1 MVFSGL
7 LLPDAAT
14 AQKMYRLNLETEL
27 TLTGVGVGANAA
39 GLAIGRRLP
48 KLTTADLA
56 GQQRE
61 YIFFLDRP
69 TTYWQSGNADRASTY
84 LLKGASIAP
93 LILLL
98 DKRVR
103 HEVLAISLMYVET
116 FALTNG
122 LTQLTKNIVKRSR
135 PYTYNPAV
143 PLQQKQ
149 ERDARRSFFS
159 GHTSVTAS
167 SCFFAARIWSDFHP
181 DSRWK
186 PAVWAVAA
194 TVPAITGFLR
204 MQAGRHFLTD
214 VAAGY
219 AVGAAIGC
227 WVPKLHKR
235 DWLLKNGLSFYGTP
249 QTLGLI
255 WHFSRQQDA
264 CLPPGAAF
272 SLTQ

>member
-1 MVFSGL
+1 MYGL
-7 LLPDAAT
+7 
-14 AQKMYRLNLETEL
+14 NWETEL
-27 TLTGVGVGANAA
+27 TLAAVGTGANAA

-48 KLTTADLA
+48 KLTIADLA
-56 GQQRE
+56 LQKRE
-61 YIFFLDRP
+61 HIFFLDRP
-69 TTYWQSGNADRASTY
+69 TTNWQSGNADRASTY
-84 LLKGASIAP
+84 LSKGATVAP

-98 DKRVR
+98 DKKVR
-103 HEVLAISLMYVET
+103 CEALSISLMYFET
-116 FALTNG
+116 FALNNG

-167 SCFFAARIWSDFHP
+167 SCFFAARVWADYHP

-186 PAVWAVAA
+186 PLVWTVAA

-235 DWLLKNGLSFYGTP
+235 EGLAKKGLSFYGTP
-249 QTLGLI
+249 LTFGLV
-255 WHFSRQQDA
+255 WHFIRQHDVP
-264 CLPPGAAF
+264 LPRPNTF
-272 SLTQ
+272 RLKT

>member
-7 LLPDAAT
+7 LLSYTAT

-27 TLTGVGVGANAA
+27 TLTGVGVGATAA
-39 GLAIGRRLP
+39 GLAIGRRIP

-56 GQQRE
+56 LQQRE
-61 YIFFLDRP
+61 NIFFLDRP

-84 LLKGASIAP
+84 LLKGATIAP
-93 LILLL
+93 VMLLL

-103 HEVLAISLMYVET
+103 HEVLVISLMYVET

-122 LTQLTKNIVKRSR
+122 LTQLSKNIVKRSR

-143 PLQQKQ
+143 PLLQKQ

-167 SCFFAARIWSDFHP
+167 SCFFAARIWADYHP
-181 DSRWK
+181 DSHWK
-186 PAVWAVAA
+186 PVVWTVAA
-194 TVPAITGFLR
+194 TIPAITGFLR

-214 VAAGY
+214 VAVGY
-219 AVGAAIGC
+219 AVGATIGC

-235 DWLLKNGLSFYGTP
+235 EELAKKGLSFYGSP
-249 QTLGLI
+249 QTIGLK
-255 WHFSRQQDA
+255 WQFSRQRDVL
-264 CLPPGAAF
+264 LPSSDSF
-272 SLTQ
+272 SPI